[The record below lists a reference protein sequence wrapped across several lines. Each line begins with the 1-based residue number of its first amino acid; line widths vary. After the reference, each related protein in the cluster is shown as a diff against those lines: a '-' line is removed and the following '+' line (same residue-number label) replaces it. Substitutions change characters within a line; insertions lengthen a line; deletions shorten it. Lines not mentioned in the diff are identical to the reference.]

1 MKRYQL
7 GKFYVVKNIEFKIKL
22 DDLALWCVR

>member
-7 GKFYVVKNIEFKIKL
+7 GKYYVVKNIEFKIKL
-22 DDLALWCVR
+22 DDLLLWCV

>member
-22 DDLALWCVR
+22 DDLVLWCV

>member
-22 DDLALWCVR
+22 DDLLLWCV